1 MDQTIRVGVNGYG
14 VIGKRVADAV
24 TAQQDME
31 LVGVSDVISDYRIT
45 AAVSRVRA
53 RGLVYSA
60 ARPSRCSRRPR
71 RDACCRPASPSETPG
86 ILPHNTR
93 PSNSCSAWR
102 TRKIVVATRL
112 SPRRR

>member
-45 AAVSRVRA
+45 AAVSR
-53 RGLVYSA
+53 GIPVYASTTEGVA
-60 ARPSRCSRRPR
+60 ASR
-71 RDACCRPASPSETPG
+71 
-86 ILPHNTR
+86 
-93 PSNSCSAWR
+93 
-102 TRKIVVATRL
+102 
-112 SPRRR
+112 